1 MSARSD
7 ERWLGRY
14 VMKMMTG
21 AVGVGLV
28 GLGVGLTA
36 CGTAPVTVMQ
46 SPAAHSAATTA
57 AHPASTKTVVKYRTV
72 AAAPSTVTAAPSTAA
87 AAPPAA
93 PTQAAPQQPQP
104 ADQNVTDPWAVVS
117 AYYGDIESGNYAQA
131 YALIGNGST
140 TGQSYQQFADGFSC
154 SGSQALTENWDSGDQ
169 VNFDLA
175 AGDTCTGGTQ
185 YYTGTDTVRNG
196 IIVAADVT
204 QTG

>member
-1 MSARSD
+1 
-7 ERWLGRY
+7 
-14 VMKMMTG
+14 MMTG

-28 GLGVGLTA
+28 ELGVGLTA

-72 AAAPSTVTAAPSTAA
+72 AAAPSTAA

-185 YYTGTDTVRNG
+185 YYTGTDTVQNG